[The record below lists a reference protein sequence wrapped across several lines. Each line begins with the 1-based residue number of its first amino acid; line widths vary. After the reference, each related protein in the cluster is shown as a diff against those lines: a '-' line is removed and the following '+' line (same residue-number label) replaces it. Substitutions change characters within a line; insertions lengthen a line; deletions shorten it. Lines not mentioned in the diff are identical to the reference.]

1 MTKKPNTEIERKF
14 LIRYPDREYL
24 EKSPDCRIF
33 EFEQT
38 YLLCDDGS
46 MRVRKSESCGKTE
59 YIRNI
64 KKRISDMTH
73 LEDERVI
80 SEETYRELLLCADKS
95 RNVITKT
102 RYKIPFEN
110 HTMEIDIYPFWNDR
124 AVLEVEL
131 SEENEKFSVPQ
142 YIEII
147 KEVTYDKRYS
157 NKALAK
163 EIINEIL

>member
-14 LIRYPDREYL
+14 LIGYPDREL
-24 EKSPDCRIF
+24 LKKSPDCRIF

-46 MRVRKSESCGKTE
+46 MRVRKSECCGKTE

-64 KKRISDMTH
+64 KKRISDMAH

-95 RNVITKT
+95 RNVVKKT

-110 HTMEIDIYPFWNDR
+110 HIMEIDIYPFWKDR

-131 SEENEKFSVPQ
+131 SEENEEFAIPD
-142 YIEII
+142 YIRII
-147 KEVTYDKRYS
+147 KEVTYDNRYS

-163 EIINEIL
+163 DIINETL